1 VQPGRSAITD
11 VPIAFLQNPEAWRAL
26 GVHGQRVTTVQTR
39 RSWVFLCGDRV
50 LKLKKPVRE
59 RVLDFSTPERR
70 EQACREEVRLNARL
84 APGVYLGVV
93 ALRRDRAGWRLDP
106 RPDRRDSQGAPVDRA
121 DMRTPQSA
129 PVPRVDVQAALT
141 PPVDWLVWMRRLPA
155 SRMLDRLIA
164 DGAVGPP
171 EARALADRLTPFWRG
186 AAKVPLDAGGYQRG
200 LRAEI
205 AASLALL
212 RQRRWA
218 LPGGTTRLRRLARAL
233 TARQPLLRQRA
244 EAGRIVDGHGDLRP
258 EHVYLPPRDG
268 SGHPDADANVQ
279 VIDAL
284 EFNPRLRAVD
294 PLDEL
299 AYFALECRRLGAPRF
314 GLRVAVRCMQA
325 LGDRK
330 AGAVLRL
337 YTAQRALLRAR
348 LAVAHL
354 LDTPVR
360 DPERW
365 RPMAV
370 WYLAAAESA
379 LGLPG

>member
-1 VQPGRSAITD
+1 VQPGRAAIAD
-11 VPIAFLQNPEAWRAL
+11 VPIAFLQSPKAWRTL
-26 GVHGQRVTTVQTR
+26 GVQGERVTTVETR

-93 ALRRDRAGWRLDP
+93 ALRLDRAGWRLGP
-106 RPDRRDSQGAPVDRA
+106 RPDRRESQGAPVDRA

-129 PVPRVDVQAALT
+129 PVPRFDVQAALT

-171 EARALADRLTPFWRG
+171 EARALADRLSPFWRG

-218 LPGGTTRLRRLARAL
+218 LPDGTARLRRLARAL

-244 EAGRIVDGHGDLRP
+244 ETGRIVDGHGDLRP
-258 EHVYLPPRDG
+258 EHVYMPPRG
-268 SGHPDADANVQ
+268 ASFPPAEGVR

-314 GLRVAVRCMQA
+314 GLRVAVRCMRA

-330 AGAVLRL
+330 AGAVLRV

-348 LAVAHL
+348 LALAHL

-360 DPERW
+360 DPGRW
-365 RPMAV
+365 HPMAV
-370 WYLAAAESA
+370 WYLEAAESA

>member
-1 VQPGRSAITD
+1 
-11 VPIAFLQNPEAWRAL
+11 VPIAFLQSPEAWRAL
-26 GVHGQRVTTVQTR
+26 GVQGERVTTVETR

-70 EQACREEVRLNARL
+70 EQACHEEVRLNARL

-93 ALRRDRAGWRLDP
+93 ALRLDRAGWHLDP
-106 RPDRRDSQGAPVDRA
+106 RPGRRESQGAPVDRA
-121 DMRTPQSA
+121 VMRPPQSV
-129 PVPRVDVQAALT
+129 PVPRVAVQAALT

-164 DGAVGPP
+164 GGAVGPA
-171 EARALADRLTPFWRG
+171 EARALADRLSPFWRG
-186 AAKVPLDAGGYQRG
+186 AAKVPLDAEGYQRG

-218 LPGGTTRLRRLARAL
+218 LPGGTARLRRLARAL

-244 EAGRIVDGHGDLRP
+244 ETGRIVDGHGDLRP

-268 SGHPDADANVQ
+268 SGRPDADADANVQ
-279 VIDAL
+279 IIDAL

-325 LGDRK
+325 LGDRQ
-330 AGAVLRL
+330 AAAVLRL

-348 LAVAHL
+348 LALAHL

-360 DPERW
+360 DPGRW
-365 RPMAV
+365 HPMAT
-370 WYLAAAESA
+370 WYLSAAESA
-379 LGLPG
+379 LGLPGWPVPGAR